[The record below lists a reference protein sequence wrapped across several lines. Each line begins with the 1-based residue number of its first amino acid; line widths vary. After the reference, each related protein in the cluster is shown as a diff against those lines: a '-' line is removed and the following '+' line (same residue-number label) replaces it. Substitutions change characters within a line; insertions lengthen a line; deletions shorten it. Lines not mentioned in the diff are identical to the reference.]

1 MADDPFASLSKAA
14 SNALEAGLI
23 KTVCFISPSDKY
35 TVEAARYGRLS
46 GKPLAQSMLDHYLKG
61 TATDVAVDTDKL
73 MRDDPILARYIIAE
87 IKKEMAAGNT
97 SGSVPVAQ
105 ERYSQQDWRMALGSI
120 NMQWVVISGS
130 EVEIWFVNLYRWHPT
145 AARVTQC
152 VHQAAENLKAAGAA
166 EFKMI
171 GARHRIIIP

>member
-46 GKPLAQSMLDHYLKG
+46 DKPLAQSMLNHYLKG
-61 TATDVAVDTDKL
+61 TGTDVAVDTDKL
-73 MRDDPILARYIIAE
+73 MRDDPVLARYIIAE
-87 IKKEMAAGNT
+87 IKTAMAAGNT
-97 SGSVPVAQ
+97 SGNVPVKQ
-105 ERYSQQDWRMALGSI
+105 DRYSQQDWRMALGSI
-120 NMQWVVISGS
+120 NMQWTVIKGA
-130 EVEIWFVNLYRWHPT
+130 EVEIWFVNIYRWHPT

-152 VHQAAENLKAAGAA
+152 VHQAAENLKATGAA